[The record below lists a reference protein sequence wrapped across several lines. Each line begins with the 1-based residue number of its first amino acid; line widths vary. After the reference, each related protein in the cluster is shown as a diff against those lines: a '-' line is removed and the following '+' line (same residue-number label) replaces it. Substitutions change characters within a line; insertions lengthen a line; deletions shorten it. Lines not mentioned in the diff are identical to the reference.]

1 MCFFFHLGEFSG
13 LREAEAGI
21 AGQGNESLL
30 MPILLIRS
38 MIKAIQFRL
47 AGIGQIVILID

>member
-1 MCFFFHLGEFSG
+1 MFFFHLGEFSG
-13 LREAEAGI
+13 LREAEPGST
-21 AGQGNESLL
+21 GQGDESLL

-47 AGIGQIVILID
+47 AGIGEIVILID

>member
-13 LREAEAGI
+13 LREAEPGST
-21 AGQGNESLL
+21 GQGNESLL

-47 AGIGQIVILID
+47 AGISQIVILID